1 MTARSA
7 DNRSTTAGRTGV
19 RRADTGPADD
29 RALIDR
35 GDGRLRFVIVDC
47 AIYRDGQRAEG
58 AGDFSAALDTAR
70 ADSGAF
76 VWIGLHEP
84 TEDEFDRVSQEFKLH
99 PLAVE
104 DALKAHQRPKLEVY
118 DDSLFMVLKPVTY
131 EPKSDEVSSGELM
144 IFLGDSFVVTVRH
157 GEGAPLDEVRDRLE
171 RNPDLLRHGPTT
183 VLHSITD
190 ATVDHYL
197 DVATELQTDL
207 EELETEVFS
216 PTDGGSRDIASR
228 IYTFKRQILEFRR
241 ATGPLAPP
249 LSRLSG
255 NGQFA
260 PAVPFVD
267 DSAQP
272 FFRDVSDHLTR
283 VNESVEGLDRLVSDI
298 LSAHLAQ
305 MSVRQNDDMRKISA
319 WAAMAAVPTMIAGI
333 YGMNFE
339 HMPELRWTW
348 SYPAAVAVM
357 VVLEVLLH
365 RLFKR
370 RGWL

>member
-1 MTARSA
+1 M
-7 DNRSTTAGRTGV
+7 
-19 RRADTGPADD
+19 
-29 RALIDR
+29 
-35 GDGRLRFVIVDC
+35 IVDC

-58 AGDFSAALDTAR
+58 PEDLSDALGEARTAG
-70 ADSGAF
+70 GF

-84 TEDEFDRVSQEFKLH
+84 AEDEFDHVSREFGLH

-118 DDSLFMVLKPVTY
+118 DDSLFVVLKPVAY
-131 EPKSDEVSSGELM
+131 EPQSDTVSSGEIM

-157 GEGAPLDEVRDRLE
+157 GEGAPLKAVRHRLE
-171 RNPDLLRHGPTT
+171 HEPELLGKGPTA
-183 VLHSITD
+183 VLYAVAD

-207 EELETEVFS
+207 EGLEAEVFS
-216 PTDGGSRDIASR
+216 PDGGGSRNTASR
-228 IYTFKRQILEFRR
+228 IYDFKRQVLEFRR

-249 LSRLSG
+249 MSRLAGTASTG
-255 NGQFA
+255 V
-260 PAVPFVD
+260 AVPFVD
-267 DSAQP
+267 DRARP

-283 VNESVEGLDRLVSDI
+283 VNDSVENLDRLVSDI

-319 WAAMAAVPTMIAGI
+319 WAAMAAIPTMLAGI

-339 HMPELRWTW
+339 HMPELRWVW
-348 SYPAAVAVM
+348 SYPALIALMA
-357 VVLEVLLH
+357 VLEMMVF